1 MTPVD
6 LVDVT
11 IRSDMGMIPCVLT
24 MAESVSRG
32 QGMDEGS
39 LLRMRLNLEEI
50 LLGLISYG
58 LSFGH
63 DPRIDLCIRREG
75 DELVYSVK
83 DKGIPFDYGT
93 LECCGYADIARILT
107 RSDVAPELRNLGRD
121 GREQTFRLPVPGREE
136 GCPDE
141 VATGHC
147 YRPEDFTI
155 HDMDPSECMQVSQC
169 LYDEFGYSYVNDTL
183 YDPQR
188 MRAMMDMDSFT
199 PFTAVAPDGE
209 VAGFMAL
216 SGSPDLPGTAEMVS
230 VVVKR
235 RFRKCSIMNRLIDNA
250 IGRARS
256 VGLCSVNMEPVA
268 YHPFTQKVSDRIG
281 MTPLAVCFNRV
292 PSDVDTSYGG
302 GNSRR
307 TIFWSAMSF
316 RDTPRTM
323 HLPEEVVPM
332 AELITSGLGIERDI
346 SSEHE
351 EPAGGSDI
359 RTSYNPVMSI
369 GRTFADSIGED
380 SYGILRRDLRDL
392 KSRGCEIAELMI
404 NLQDPGAP
412 SIYESAKDLG
422 YFCTGLFPV
431 SSDRDYLM
439 MQNPMSRIFDYSAME
454 TTESFGRLLEL
465 VRGLDPEG
473 DL

>member
-1 MTPVD
+1 MIPVD

-11 IRSDMGMIPCVLT
+11 IRSDMGMVPCVLT

-58 LSFGH
+58 SSSGH
-63 DPRIDLCIRREG
+63 DPCIDLCIRREG
-75 DELVYSVK
+75 DELVYSVR

-107 RSDVAPELRNLGRD
+107 RTDAAPELRSLGRD
-121 GREQTFRLPVPGREE
+121 GREQTFRLPVPKRDD

-141 VATGHC
+141 EIAGNQ

-169 LYDEFGYSYVNDTL
+169 LYDEFGYSYVNDNL
-183 YDPQR
+183 YDPVR
-188 MRAMMDMDSFT
+188 MRAMMDSGSFI
-199 PFTAVAPDGE
+199 PFTAVAPEGE

-216 SGSPDLPGTAEMVS
+216 SGSPDLLGTAEMVS

-235 RFRKCSIMNRLIDNA
+235 KYRKCSIMNRLIDNA
-250 IGRARS
+250 MERARS
-256 VGLCSVNMEPVA
+256 IGLCSVNMEPVA
-268 YHPFTQKVSDRIG
+268 YHPFTQRVSDRIG
-281 MTPLAVCFNRV
+281 MTPMAVCFNRI

-302 GNSRR
+302 GDSRR
-307 TIFWSAMSF
+307 TIFWSAVSF

-323 HLPEEVVPM
+323 HLPDEVVPL
-332 AELITSGLGIERDI
+332 AELVTSGLGTKRSI
-346 SSEHE
+346 SHGNM
-351 EPAGGSDI
+351 EPTGTSDI
-359 RTSYNPVMSI
+359 RTSYNPVISL
-369 GRTFADSIGED
+369 GRTFADSVGED
-380 SYGILRRDLRDL
+380 SYNILRRDLRDL
-392 KSRGCEIAELMI
+392 RSKGCEVAELMI

-412 SIYESAKDLG
+412 SLYEGAKDLG

-439 MQNPMSRIFDYSAME
+439 MQNPMSRIFDYSTME
-454 TTESFGRLLEL
+454 TTDSFGRLLEL